1 MASHEHKSCA
11 EDRGDSIRCA
21 VLTVSDS
28 RTEANDESGRL
39 ARELFE
45 KEGYPVAGPAIVPN
59 DAAKIRAAVEARLA
73 EGAELVLLTGG
84 TGVSSRDMTPDA
96 VAPLVEKRLPGFG
109 EIFRNLSMDEIGTT
123 AMLSRA
129 ELGVTREGRVI
140 VCVPGSRSAVRLAM
154 TQVLLKEL
162 KHLFHEIRRYR

>member
-1 MASHEHKSCA
+1 MPDPEHKSCA
-11 EDRGDSIRCA
+11 GGPADAVRCA
-21 VLTVSDS
+21 VITVSDS

-45 KEGYPVAGPAIVPN
+45 KDGHSVSGPSIVPN
-59 DAAKIRAAVEARLA
+59 DAAKIRAAVSARLA
-73 EGAELVLLTGG
+73 EGAQLVLLTGG
-84 TGVSSRDMTPDA
+84 TGVGPRDLTPEA
-96 VAPLVEKRLPGFG
+96 VAPLLEKRLPGFG

-129 ELGVTREGRVI
+129 ELGVTRDGQVV
-140 VCVPGSRSAVRLAM
+140 VCVPGSRAAVRLAM

-162 KHLFHEIRRYR
+162 RHLFREIRRNR